1 MGLNQNLISKSDQQI
16 LHCPPPTMLDLAPE
30 TSDIIMRERKRFQS
44 LTRSLT
50 TFTPFPTEKPK
61 YHAINILHV
70 SLYYSKI

>member
-1 MGLNQNLISKSDQQI
+1 
-16 LHCPPPTMLDLAPE
+16 MLDLAPE